1 MWRFLVTQPC
11 LVYEGSPLLFFYAH
25 TCRLWW
31 VTCRLLAVRVVPRI
45 IPRICCPWI
54 RGWLVLFVHGCG
66 GKSCKH
72 QHKTLRA
79 LDTALL
85 CTLCGVRSVVIF
97 GDWNVPPA
105 VGLILQ
111 LLCSHIGDR
120 NIRKKTKQN
129 ITTERTPHSVERGP
143 FCMDWKQVLYY
154 ENESFIIGEPRPAS
168 TKEGILYVP
177 RVRWW

>member
-1 MWRFLVTQPC
+1 MIRKITMWRFLVTQPC

-97 GDWNVPPA
+97 GE
-105 VGLILQ
+105 LFLK
-111 LLCSHIGDR
+111 CSTSCWADTAATVQPYWWPEHQKE
-120 NIRKKTKQN
+120 NKTKHLDRADATQCRKRAFLHGLKAGTVLRKWV
-129 ITTERTPHSVERGP
+129 IYYWWTEA
-143 FCMDWKQVLYY
+143 CL
-154 ENESFIIGEPRPAS
+154 N
-168 TKEGILYVP
+168 
-177 RVRWW
+177 